1 MTALLGGLLALLL
14 LCRKRKSVSG
24 VGATGISA
32 NYKRDFAKRY
42 FKDHFYT
49 LNKVMPVE
57 DFIRL
62 WSNGK
67 AKAMANGVVKLDGKK
82 YKAPSTNN
90 MIRLLDSAVEV
101 EYYGITFKVEPKATQ
116 TLDYRWDDG
125 DYTDRGNPSASTIF
139 LHNDPKLNS
148 IVSGIGKT
156 MPYLL
161 QKKTLNDAQRLFMQ
175 FDDAREAERVYD
187 LACDVVYEKL
197 QADGIDPFD
206 ENNERLVYD
215 ALFNAGLSDENG
227 MTDIYENRRIARR
240 ELLTYIYD
248 NILPLFPL
256 SKSDMD
262 LFRNNRNVVYENKLL
277 DVTRDFVQKQLDS
290 HRRINEIL
298 KS

>member
-14 LCRKRKSVSG
+14 LVRKRKSVSR
-24 VGATGISA
+24 VGSIS
-32 NYKRDFAKRY
+32 
-42 FKDHFYT
+42 
-49 LNKVMPVE
+49 
-57 DFIRL
+57 
-62 WSNGK
+62 
-67 AKAMANGVVKLDGKK
+67 
-82 YKAPSTNN
+82 
-90 MIRLLDSAVEV
+90 
-101 EYYGITFKVEPKATQ
+101 
-116 TLDYRWDDG
+116 
-125 DYTDRGNPSASTIF
+125 
-139 LHNDPKLNS
+139 
-148 IVSGIGKT
+148 
-156 MPYLL
+156 PYLL
-161 QKKTLNDAQRLFMQ
+161 PRKILDNTQRLFMQ
-175 FDDAREAERVYD
+175 FDDASEAERAYD
-187 LACDVVYEKL
+187 LACDVVYDKL